1 MYLKIAGE
9 ALYELLIARIRK
21 SVRSNEKEIM
31 NASKSKSVGNCH
43 RNVMAVADDG
53 CARVRLIRGTFRRS
67 LVTSD
72 KVLELLKFTQSLIR
86 LTFRVYK
93 NQPKC
98 TSQLFTA
105 YPVNY
110 KRE

>member
-21 SVRSNEKEIM
+21 SVRTNGKEIM

-67 LVTSD
+67 LLTSVRAQRLQ
-72 KVLELLKFTQSLIR
+72 KCMLNLIR
-86 LTFRVYK
+86 RICLMCLRQSRVTL
-93 NQPKC
+93 Q
-98 TSQLFTA
+98 
-105 YPVNY
+105 
-110 KRE
+110 